1 MTVFYLLSFVL
12 GTCAGSFVQC
22 VTERRLK
29 GLPIGGRSRCDSCG
43 AVFHWYDLLPILSWF
58 MLKGRCRYCGAD
70 IPKTSLL
77 VEVLM
82 GSMYGLVG
90 YVYGLSFYTVFL
102 WTVCAVVVSLSIED
116 IHQYTI
122 HDGYHVCLILI
133 RAFYAVINRE
143 RVFILF
149 AGEALV
155 VLLFIFFLAKAMQ
168 FLLHKVCLGM
178 GDVKLLG
185 CIGLFAGIEGTML
198 VCFLASFAALV
209 TAGILKENKIPFG
222 PFLGGALFVVLTACG
237 GMVYCIH

>member
-29 GLPIGGRSRCDSCG
+29 GLSIGGRSRCERCG
-43 AVFHWYDLLPILSWF
+43 AVLHWYDLVPVVSWC
-58 MLKGRCRYCGAD
+58 MLKGRCRYCRAD

-77 VEVLM
+77 VEVLL

-90 YVYGLSFYTVFL
+90 YVYGLSLYTVFL
-102 WTVCAVVVSLSIED
+102 WIVCAVVVSLSIED

-133 RAFYAVINRE
+133 RLFYAVLTRE
-143 RVFILF
+143 EGFIVYVV
-149 AGEALV
+149 EAILSMA
-155 VLLFIFFLAKAMQ
+155 FIFLLSFAMQ
-168 FLLHKVCLGM
+168 CLLHKVCLGM

-185 CIGLFAGIEGTML
+185 CIGLFTGIQGTM
-198 VCFLASFAALV
+198 VVSALASFTALV
-209 TAGILKENKIPFG
+209 AAGVLKVNKVPFG
-222 PFLGGALFVVLTACG
+222 PFLGGALLVVLTACG
-237 GMVYCIH
+237 GMIYCIH